1 MATGEERRAFS
12 TSLDRASAAVI
23 VLTFGLFVAALLV
36 KGLTHDLFL
45 ESGVLLV
52 SAKLILNT
60 YHTEEHTRRLE
71 ERIDHMLSLMR
82 TLAHEHPGQSS
93 AEDRH

>member
-1 MATGEERRAFS
+1 MATGEERRTFS

-23 VLTFGLFVAALLV
+23 VL
-36 KGLTHDLFL
+36 
-45 ESGVLLV
+45 
-52 SAKLILNT
+52 T

-82 TLAHEHPGQSS
+82 TLAHEHQGQSS